1 MTAPIPFAEYAAW
14 PGVHWSTL
22 AAMGTSPLAYHEAVT
37 NPKPPS
43 ATMELGSAIH
53 TAILEPELFEAE
65 YAMYDGRKGTKA
77 YAEWLEQQA
86 ADVTVLSVEQ
96 YAQCMGA
103 AEAVWCK
110 PQGREARRVLRG
122 ARREVSI
129 RWTDPVTRIR
139 CKARPD
145 IVRFGRCSQ
154 GATIQQVAPTMLADV
169 KTTSSVDAR
178 KFGKIAADLGYDGKM
193 AFARMGLEVMPGG
206 WYVDEVKIIAVEQKP
221 PHDVAV
227 FDVTEEVLGAGEA
240 KVCEYL
246 ARLKTCRRRR
256 SWPGRYTGSQPLDFP
271 RYALPDDMGD
281 EIEIISR

>member
-1 MTAPIPFAEYAAW
+1 MTAPIPFAEYQQW

-37 NPKPPS
+37 TPKPPS

-86 ADVTVLSVEQ
+86 AGVTVLSVEQ

-110 PQGREARRVLRG
+110 PQGREARRVLSG

-129 RWTDPVTRIR
+129 RWTDPETRIR

-145 IVRFGRCSQ
+145 IVRYHRVL
-154 GATIQQVAPTMLADV
+154 TTVDRVRTVDLADV
-169 KTTSSVDAR
+169 KTTASVDAR
-178 KFGKIAADLGYDGKM
+178 KFGKIAADLAYDGKM
-193 AFARMGLEVMPGG
+193 AFAGGGLRALGYTVRA
-206 WYVDEVKIIAVEQKP
+206 VKIIAVEQKP

-227 FDVTEEVLGAGEA
+227 YDVTAEVLDAGEA
-240 KVCEYL
+240 KVREYL

-271 RYALPDDMGD
+271 RYALPDNDMGD